1 MYCDLHFYVV
11 LLVIMTNVGKILLLK
26 MLILEILLLKMM
38 DKVAETAE
46 NVIVGDVIA
55 GNVAIQGQNALNVVA
70 NEVVPGHV

>member
-1 MYCDLHFYVV
+1 
-11 LLVIMTNVGKILLLK
+11 MTNVGKILLLK

>member
-55 GNVAIQGQNALNVVA
+55 GNVAIQGQSALNVVA

>member
-1 MYCDLHFYVV
+1 
-11 LLVIMTNVGKILLLK
+11 
-26 MLILEILLLKMM
+26 MM

-55 GNVAIQGQNALNVVA
+55 GNVAIQGQSALNVVA